1 MLNKLFGRRY
11 AKFDPAIDQLTS
23 DDEKSIDQITADI
36 RDYIGKSDT
45 VSKINYH
52 TRDAHAKG
60 YCALKAN
67 FEILPKLP
75 K

>member
-23 DDEKSIDQITADI
+23 DDEKAIDQITADI

-52 TRDAHAKG
+52 TRDAR
-60 YCALKAN
+60 
-67 FEILPKLP
+67 
-75 K
+75 

>member
-23 DDEKSIDQITADI
+23 DDEKAIDQITADI

-52 TRDAHAKG
+52 TRDEPLEKRITASWRAG
-60 YCALKAN
+60 LA
-67 FEILPKLP
+67 
-75 K
+75 